1 MEIFKSSS
9 SKSINSSNNNNNNK
23 QQLHPVNQ
31 AFADFENDHTP
42 NFKLKSS
49 KYRGVQKSISDYLTA
64 IEAMENMTDQDVV
77 ATVRSAES
85 EEEAAIAFDVASIK
99 LKGDK
104 AITNFNIKSYNV
116 KAILDGMKSS
126 VDDDDESTTSNT
138 LSSSLMEGN
147 NKRRNKKRNLTFHDH
162 TINNILGNQT
172 DHAEYFSSGINMAN
186 MLRENS
192 SSPSS
197 ANNDLLMMMSSRE
210 EDGKSLSLG
219 LGLGLG
225 FQHSSS
231 SAFKSYNGG
240 DEESDDPVTTS
251 VFKIMGS
258 SVYLPPYDHDHDDHD
273 EMDGAMFNDHVVT
286 NKSEFNHASS
296 SCFKPF
302 KKP

>member
-1 MEIFKSSS
+1 
-9 SKSINSSNNNNNNK
+9 
-23 QQLHPVNQ
+23 
-31 AFADFENDHTP
+31 
-42 NFKLKSS
+42 
-49 KYRGVQKSISDYLTA
+49 
-64 IEAMENMTDQDVV
+64 
-77 ATVRSAES
+77 
-85 EEEAAIAFDVASIK
+85 
-99 LKGDK
+99 
-104 AITNFNIKSYNV
+104 
-116 KAILDGMKSS
+116 MKSS

-240 DEESDDPVTTS
+240 DEESDDPVTTT
-251 VFKIMGS
+251 VLKIMGS
-258 SVYLPPYDHDHDDHD
+258 SVYLPPYDHDHDHD